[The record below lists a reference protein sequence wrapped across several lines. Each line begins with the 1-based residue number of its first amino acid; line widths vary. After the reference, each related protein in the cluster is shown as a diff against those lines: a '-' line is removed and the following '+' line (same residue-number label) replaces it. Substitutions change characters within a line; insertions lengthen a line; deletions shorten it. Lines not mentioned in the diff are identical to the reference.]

1 MKTRLLLA
9 LAMSLLFVASA
20 AAQQVEP
27 IIYVADFT
35 VKPGKNADF
44 MDLVKKYD
52 APVFDQLLKDGVITA
67 WGVDVPVLHT
77 AGGSTHSFWWAMP
90 NVGALEKV
98 SAALEEMEK
107 KHAGEGIQEKF
118 LATVDVSKH
127 ADVLLREIITGSSAT
142 PPANDQGGYL
152 WLTFVKV
159 NPGKGD
165 EFRKVWTEYNKPV
178 YDKLVAEGAL
188 HGYAVG
194 VEEAKTTDS
203 FTHYVAVSMPNL
215 AARDK
220 VNAAFK
226 ADRDARTAA
235 DRSII
240 MHSFLGVLDATA
252 TRAYI
257 LRSVIFRAAQ
267 PAK

>member
-1 MKTRLLLA
+1 MRTRLMLA
-9 LAMSLLFVASA
+9 LALSLLFVASA

-52 APVFDQLLKDGVITA
+52 APVFDQLLKDGVIMA

-90 NVGALEKV
+90 NVGALDKV
-98 SAALEEMEK
+98 FAALEEMEK
-107 KHAGEGIQEKF
+107 KHAGEGIEEKF
-118 LATVDVSKH
+118 LAAVDVSKH
-127 ADVLLREIITGSSAT
+127 GDLLLREIITNSGSAQ
-142 PPANDQGGYL
+142 PGNDQGGYL
-152 WLTFVKV
+152 WLTFGRIQ
-159 NPGKGD
+159 PGKSD
-165 EFRKVWTEYNKPV
+165 EFRKLWTEYFKPV
-178 YDKLVAEGAL
+178 YDKLVADGTIYSYSL
-188 HGYAVG
+188 G

-203 FTHYVAVSMPNL
+203 FTHYVAVGMPNL

-220 VNAAFK
+220 VVAAFK
-226 ADRDARTAA
+226 ADRDARSPA

-240 MHSFLGVLDATA
+240 TNSMNAVVDLPSL
-252 TRAYI
+252 RNYI
-257 LRSVIFRAAQ
+257 LRSIIFRAA
-267 PAK
+267 PAM